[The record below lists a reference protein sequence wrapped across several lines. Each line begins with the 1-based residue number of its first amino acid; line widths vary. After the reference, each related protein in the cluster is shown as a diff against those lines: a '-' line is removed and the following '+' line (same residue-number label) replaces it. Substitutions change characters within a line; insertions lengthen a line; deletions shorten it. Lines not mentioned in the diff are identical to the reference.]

1 MQLKS
6 PTTGNLLK
14 IGITGGIGSGKTVV
28 SRIFKVLGIPLYN
41 ADERAKWILANN
53 EEVKEG
59 LLQLFGKESF
69 QNNQL
74 NRQYISQQVFNDKA
88 KLEKL
93 NALVHPQVG
102 ADFERWLEGKQKF
115 PYILKEAALLFEAG
129 SYKGLDKIITVY
141 APLELRIKRVL
152 ERDPH
157 RNEEGIRKIMK
168 EQMDEEEKMKR
179 ADYIIY
185 NDEEK
190 MLIPQVLKLH
200 ELFQN

>member
-6 PTTGNLLK
+6 PIKGKLLK

-28 SRIFKVLGIPLYN
+28 SKIFNVLGIPLYN

-53 EEVKEG
+53 LEVKEG
-59 LLQLFGKESF
+59 LIQLFGKEAF

-102 ADFERWLEGKQKF
+102 LDFEKWLEGKQQF

-141 APLELRIKRVL
+141 APLELRIQRVL
-152 ERDPH
+152 ERDPF
-157 RNEEGIRKIMK
+157 RNEEGVKKIMK
-168 EQMDEEEKMKR
+168 EQIAEEEKMER

-185 NDEEK
+185 NDEKK
-190 MLIPQVLKLH
+190 MLIPQVMKLH

>member
-1 MQLKS
+1 
-6 PTTGNLLK
+6 
-14 IGITGGIGSGKTVV
+14 
-28 SRIFKVLGIPLYN
+28 LYN
-41 ADERAKWILANN
+41 ADDRAKWILANDPG
-53 EEVKEG
+53 VREG
-59 LLQLFGKESF
+59 LIQLFGKDTF

-74 NRQYISQQVFNDKA
+74 NRQYISQQIFNDKA

-102 ADFERWLEGKQKF
+102 SDFEKWLEGKQNY

-141 APLELRIKRVL
+141 APLELRIQRIL

-157 RNEEGIRKIMK
+157 RDEEGIRKIMK
-168 EQMDEEEKMKR
+168 EQMAEEEKMER

-185 NDEEK
+185 NDEKK

-200 ELFQN
+200 KLFQN